1 MTKVSIV
8 FALLTSVTTV
18 VAKAEQAAVF
28 LDTPF
33 QSKAGQVPACTSL
46 FVKDGKKKVTVR
58 DTNKSWPK
66 TKIDTEAFSSLRT
79 FADLTSCLNTVDSY
93 QGRFT
98 DSDVQNLMLGNLTPG
113 MPSEFAFMLLGPSDS
128 RSVNSYADPVSG
140 ENKTFTYHV
149 WNNSKKRGMFGA
161 ALSVAGAATGLGGI
175 VGSVSAVQAGTVAV
189 TAAST
194 AYSIESLKAYKFV
207 TIGVDEKGE
216 IQSFSSN

>member
-1 MTKVSIV
+1 MTKAWIM
-8 FALLTSVTTV
+8 FALLTLVAAA

-33 QSKAGQVPACTSL
+33 HSKAGQAPACTSL
-46 FVKDGKKKVTVR
+46 SVKDGKKKATVR
-58 DTNKSWPK
+58 DTNKSWAK
-66 TKIDTEAFSSLRT
+66 TKINAKAFSSLRT
-79 FADLTSCLNTVDSY
+79 FTDLGSYLNAVDSY

-98 DSDVQNLMLGNLTPG
+98 DKDVQNLMLRNLTPG
-113 MPSEFAFMLLGPSDS
+113 MPYEFAFMLLDPSDS
-128 RSVNSYADPVSG
+128 RSVNNYADPVSG
-140 ENKTFTYHV
+140 DNKTFTYHV
-149 WNNSKKRGMFGA
+149 WNNSKKSEMFGA

-194 AYSIESLKAYKFV
+194 AYSIESLRAYKFV
-207 TIGVDEKGE
+207 TIGVDEKLE